1 MSRMKT
7 TSTRWSIR
15 RMLITLASTTV
26 VWCAA
31 AAALA
36 GADVNTDATGVVLHG
51 YDPVAYF
58 TEGKPVAG
66 DEHFSA
72 DFGGGKYLFSTDAN
86 GDAFVANPAKFAP
99 QYGGYCAFGVAMGH
113 KFDVDPGSFKIVDGK
128 LYLNLNPQVLKKW
141 SADITGFIQKSEANW
156 PKIRDKEKN

>member
-1 MSRMKT
+1 MNTLET
-7 TSTRWSIR
+7 TGMRSSVR
-15 RMLITLASTTV
+15 RVLITLASLAI

-31 AAALA
+31 AALA
-36 GADVNTDATGVVLHG
+36 GVEMNTDATGVVLHG

-66 DEHFSA
+66 DEQFTA
-72 DFGGGKYLFSTDAN
+72 EYGGGKYLFSTTAN
-86 GDAFVANPAKFAP
+86 RDAFVANPAKFAP

-141 SADITGFIQKSEANW
+141 SADTAGFIQKSEANW
-156 PKIRDKEKN
+156 PKLRENEKN